1 MKAGYSGRAG
11 RITLRWAETRRSICG
26 TVAAMGA
33 GIPCPV
39 VAGQAT
45 ALVSVDCISFVD
57 RFGLSAAIE
66 DTSGYVATV
75 ASDRLER

>member
-1 MKAGYSGRAG
+1 
-11 RITLRWAETRRSICG
+11 
-26 TVAAMGA
+26 MGA